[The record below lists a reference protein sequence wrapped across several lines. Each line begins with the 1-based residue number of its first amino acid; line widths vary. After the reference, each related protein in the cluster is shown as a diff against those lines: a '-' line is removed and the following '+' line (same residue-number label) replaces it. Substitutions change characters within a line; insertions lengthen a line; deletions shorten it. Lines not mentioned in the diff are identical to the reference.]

1 MRRGVTLLEAV
12 AAVLVLSISVPPT
25 LALLTDA
32 ASTRADSIATTRATL
47 YAQAVMEQVIADV
60 CSPDETLGFEAL
72 ADDDAYLAGLENRLV
87 EVTEGYTPFRLAHA
101 VVIGELADESG
112 TPSGDAAAD
121 AYRRIRVEI
130 TFLTS
135 GGMQTLVI
143 EHLLTEAGA

>member
-1 MRRGVTLLEAV
+1 MTLLEAV

-60 CSPDETLGFEAL
+60 CSPDEALGFEAL
-72 ADDDAYLAGLENRLV
+72 AEDTVYNAGLDARLADIAA
-87 EVTEGYTPFRLAHA
+87 GYAPFRLTHA
-101 VVIGELADESG
+101 VVIGELADETG
-112 TPSGDAAAD
+112 TPSGDAIAD
-121 AYRRIRVEI
+121 VYRRIRVEI

-135 GGMQTLVI
+135 GGSQTLVI